1 MITDD
6 HPNAEELRK
15 EGRELY
21 LKDIDE
27 DDKVAVAEAFVKVRR
42 TPGHQ
47 QASQKT
53 GHTLR
58 AEETAAFDCF

>member
-1 MITDD
+1 M
-6 HPNAEELRK
+6 
-15 EGRELY
+15 
-21 LKDIDE
+21 KDIDE

-42 TPGHQ
+42 TPGHH

-58 AEETAAFDCF
+58 AEETAAFDGF